1 MQTETTNAPFL
12 PMGQQGEQG
21 YEAHFELSETLESTQ
36 FHCHDYYEF
45 YIHLRGGESMG
56 VENRLFPLKPNQVFV
71 LLPFSMHGLS
81 CTQTMHN
88 YERGY
93 LNLSPEVLRKLSCG
107 QIDLDQFFRSHASGG
122 VCTYQLNDADAAEY
136 VRLLSEI
143 RDNQKSASWES
154 DAFIRFRNYA
164 LMIQLL
170 SLLCRTLRHDEPVQG
185 ESFGNSIIQEI
196 LDYINNH
203 YNQPIRIENL
213 AKSFGVSISYLSHEF
228 ARFTHR
234 SVYDYVLYRRV
245 MLARQQM
252 MGSATLNEIAYQ
264 CGFNDYSNFL
274 RSFSKIVGMSPS
286 QYRKQL
292 KQYRNLEV
300 EARMAL

>member
-45 YIHLRGGESMG
+45 YIHLHGGESMG

-122 VCTYQLNDADAAEY
+122 VCTYQLNDADAIGTVY
-136 VRLLSEI
+136 TV
-143 RDNQKSASWES
+143 DAS
-154 DAFIRFRNYA
+154 
-164 LMIQLL
+164 L
-170 SLLCRTLRHDEPVQG
+170 TL
-185 ESFGNSIIQEI
+185 N
-196 LDYINNH
+196 DYMC
-203 YNQPIRIENL
+203 
-213 AKSFGVSISYLSHEF
+213 
-228 ARFTHR
+228 TT
-234 SVYDYVLYRRV
+234 
-245 MLARQQM
+245 
-252 MGSATLNEIAYQ
+252 TLNEVFEDGMDVEEALQ
-264 CGFNDYSNFL
+264 EAQDYL
-274 RSFSKIVGMSPS
+274 DME
-286 QYRKQL
+286 L
-292 KQYRNLEV
+292 D
-300 EARMAL
+300 